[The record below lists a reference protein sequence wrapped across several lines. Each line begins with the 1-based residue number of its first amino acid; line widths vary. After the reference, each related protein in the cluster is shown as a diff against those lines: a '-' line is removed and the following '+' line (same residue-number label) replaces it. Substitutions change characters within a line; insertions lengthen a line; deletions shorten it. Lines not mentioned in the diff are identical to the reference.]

1 MTKDLPGM
9 SGTTTKPNV
18 SIESFLLEVADVVN
32 TTLDLETLLRRVA
45 EIIRHVI
52 DYQIFAILLLNEKT
66 QELRFRF
73 AIGHTPETVE
83 KTRVKLGEGV
93 TGLAAKNREP
103 ILVEDVRN
111 TPFYIE
117 ALPQVRSELAIPL
130 IVKNRVIGVIDI
142 ESTQPNYFTPDHSR
156 LLTVV
161 GSRIAIGV
169 ENARLYTRISRQART
184 LVLLNEISR
193 DLSSILNLDELLK
206 RIGEQLTRIIDYQ
219 MFSILLLD
227 PTGTKLE
234 HRFSLRFNEKVQL
247 KQQIP
252 VGEGLVGYSA
262 QRKEPLLVPDVT
274 KDPRYI
280 KLNPETRSELVVPL
294 IHLGNVIGVLDLEHT
309 KRRFFTEDH
318 QRTMSTLAAQISIAI
333 ENARLYERVML
344 QEQRLERDLA
354 LARTL
359 QFRLLPGKFPSLAN
373 AELAARFNPAQAIG
387 GDLYDFLQ
395 YPPSAAGSCPN
406 CLGIAIGDVSGK
418 GPAAALYAA
427 LVSGFLRSHAS
438 ERPGAAEMLFLINKS
453 LAERRVEAQYVT
465 LAYAIWKDEERNL
478 QVANSGLPR
487 PIYCNQGKI
496 ERVEAVGLPLG
507 LFDTVEHEQIA
518 FNALPGD
525 VFVFFSD
532 GLVDATSPEGVLF
545 GRRRIEKIVEEN
557 WRLSADDLVK
567 TLFQAVK
574 DHTAGAEQFDD
585 QTVVA
590 LKVKG
595 STKSRAQK

>member
-1 MTKDLPGM
+1 MTKDLPRM

-32 TTLDLETLLRRVA
+32 TTLDLDTLLRRVA
-45 EIIRHVI
+45 EIIRRVI

-83 KTRVKLGEGV
+83 KTRVKVGEGV
-93 TGLAAKNREP
+93 TGLAVQKREP
-103 ILVEDVRN
+103 ILVEDVHN

-130 IVKNRVIGVIDI
+130 IVKNRVIGVVDI
-142 ESTQPNYFTPDHSR
+142 ESTHPNYFTPEHSR

-161 GSRIAIGV
+161 GSRIAVGI
-169 ENARLYTRISRQART
+169 ENARLYTRVARQART
-184 LVLLNEISR
+184 LTLLNEISR

-234 HRFSLRFNEKVQL
+234 HRFSLRFNEKVQI

-252 VGEGLVGYSA
+252 MGEGLVGYSA
-262 QRKEPLLVPDVT
+262 QNKEPLLIPDVT

-294 IHLGNVIGVLDLEHT
+294 IYQGNVIGVLDLEHT

-318 QRTMSTLAAQISIAI
+318 LRTMSTLAAQISIAI
-333 ENARLYERVML
+333 ENARLYERVTL

-395 YPPSAAGSCPN
+395 YPPSPAGSCPN

-465 LAYAIWKDEERNL
+465 LAYAIWKDEDRNL

-507 LFDTVEHEQIA
+507 LFDTVEHEQLA

-545 GRRRIEKIVEEN
+545 GRGRIEKIVEAN

-567 TLFQAVK
+567 SLFQAVK

-595 STKSRAQK
+595 SSKSRAQK

>member
-1 MTKDLPGM
+1 M
-9 SGTTTKPNV
+9 NV
-18 SIESFLLEVADVVN
+18 STAKSNASIETFLLEVADVVN
-32 TTLDLETLLRRVA
+32 TTLDLDTLLRRVA
-45 EIIRHVI
+45 EIIRRII

-83 KTRVKLGEGV
+83 KTRVKVGEGV
-93 TGLAAKNREP
+93 TGLAVQNRETV
-103 ILVEDVRN
+103 LVNDVSS
-111 TPFYIE
+111 TPYYIE
-117 ALPQVRSELAIPL
+117 AIPEVRSELAIPL
-130 IVKNRVIGVIDI
+130 IVKNHVIGVIDI
-142 ESTQPNYFTPDHSR
+142 ESTQANYFTEEHSR

-161 GSRIAIGV
+161 GSRIAMGI

-184 LVLLNEISR
+184 LTLLNEISR

-219 MFSILLLD
+219 MFSILLVD
-227 PTGTKLE
+227 STGTKLD
-234 HRFSLRFNEKVQL
+234 HRFSLRFNEKVQI

-252 VGEGLVGYSA
+252 VGEGLVGYA
-262 QRKEPLLVPDVT
+262 AKQKEPLLVPDVT

-294 IHLGNVIGVLDLEHT
+294 IHKGNCIGVLDLEHT

-318 QRTMSTLAAQISIAI
+318 LRTMTTLAAQIAIAI
-333 ENARLYERVML
+333 ENARLYERVTL

-395 YPPSAAGSCPN
+395 YPPSPSGGCPN

-427 LVSGFLRSHAS
+427 LVSGFLRSHATD
-438 ERPGAAEMLFLINKS
+438 RPGAAEMLFLINKS
-453 LAERRVEAQYVT
+453 LAERRVDAQYVT
-465 LAYAIWKDEERNL
+465 LAYATWKDEDRIL

-487 PIYCNQGKI
+487 PIYCNQGKLQ
-496 ERVEAVGLPLG
+496 RVEAVGLPLG
-507 LFDTVEHEQIA
+507 LFDTVEHEQLA
-518 FNALPGD
+518 FKALPGD

-545 GRRRIEKIVEEN
+545 GRGRIEKLVEQN
-557 WRLSADDLVK
+557 WRLNADDLVK
-567 TLFQAVK
+567 VLFQAAK

-595 STKSRAQK
+595 SSKTRTQK